1 MNMARKVTKTEWILL
16 VMSVLFL
23 LGLLGT
29 HLSPGDRGAAVS
41 VSTGI
46 SAQLP
51 EPEIEAP
58 PAAVDIN
65 TADAALLQTLPGIGE
80 VLARRII
87 DWREA
92 NGPFRAE
99 EDLLAVDGIGPA
111 TLEKIRGQIT
121 LGGASKDAAREGD
134 GTNER

>member
-29 HLSPGDRGAAVS
+29 HLSAGDRGAAVS

-51 EPEIEAP
+51 EPEIEEP

-92 NGPFRAE
+92 NGPFLTE

-121 LGGASKDAAREGD
+121 LGGALKDTAREGD

>member
-16 VMSVLFL
+16 AMSLLFL

-29 HLSPGDRGAAVS
+29 HLSAGDRGAAVS

-80 VLARRII
+80 MLADRILAY
-87 DWREA
+87 REEA
-92 NGPFRAE
+92 GPFSVV
-99 EDLLAVDGIGPA
+99 EDLLDVPGIGDA
-111 TLEKIRGQIT
+111 TMEVL
-121 LGGASKDAAREGD
+121 LHYVFVEG
-134 GTNER
+134 